1 MMLFFYNLIVY
12 YNVFLTKPLPDF
24 FSEMEKINPFLCNID
39 KNTVNYL
46 NLYFIQIVLVYYKYF
61 HMKLY
66 K

>member
-39 KNTVNYL
+39 KNTVNY
-46 NLYFIQIVLVYYKYF
+46 FIFYSNRFSLLQILSYEII
-61 HMKLY
+61 
-66 K
+66 